1 MASTPEIPVYE
12 IEVSASDIAFEVRV
26 NDIPVLRLPASRVR
40 TIFDV
45 NTCIVEGDN
54 TVSLLL
60 RPKGRD
66 FSAAAECSVNVR
78 RRARPGAEEAE
89 DLGTITFS
97 TEAMPAVTGFEPSS
111 PVEGCGPVQ
120 VARWGV
126 RGTMRFVAEGAF
138 GPWSFASAQVLTPT
152 EALRAEVVDAYRS
165 IHALLA
171 ARSAAKLTAWCALQL
186 ADLQRAYGL
195 PGPEQ
200 ARRMLGVAQLLA
212 DPSISVDPFPGSLL
226 TLEVLADGRLVHLL
240 DADGKSPITLRSKDM
255 PAMLGRFTC
264 ALCKTAE
271 GWQIAR

>member
-1 MASTPEIPVYE
+1 MASPPEIPVYE
-12 IEVSASDIAFEVRV
+12 VDISASEIAFEVRV
-26 NDIPVLRLPASRVR
+26 NDIPVLRLPAGRVR
-40 TIFDV
+40 TAFDV
-45 NTCIVEGDN
+45 NTCVVDGDN

-60 RPKGRD
+60 RPRGAG
-66 FSAAAECSVNVR
+66 FSPLAECSVQVR
-78 RRARPGAEEAE
+78 RRERPGAEEAE

-97 TEAMPAVTGFEPSS
+97 AEGLPPATGFEPSS

-126 RGTMRFVAEGAF
+126 RGAMRFVAEGAF
-138 GPWSFASAQVLTPT
+138 GPWSFQAAEPLTPT

-165 IHALLA
+165 IHTLLT
-171 ARSAAKLTAWCALQL
+171 ARNAGKLTDLCAPQV

-195 PGPEQ
+195 PGPEL

-212 DPSISVDPFPGSLL
+212 DPSISVDPFPEGLL
-226 TLEVLADGRLVHLL
+226 TLEILAEGRLVHLV
-240 DADGKSPITLRSKDM
+240 DAEGRSPLTLRSKEM
-255 PAMLGRFTC
+255 PAALGRFTC